1 MLENVRAVQMGPGYI
16 RSESYS
22 RKTKIQGETASTLY
36 TVRIQ
41 QHAVKKKKLAFQA
54 ARSRTIYE
62 NTNKIENYSLV
73 ADKSNYFSLYTDR
86 EEAQV

>member
-41 QHAVKKKKLAFQA
+41 QHAVKKKKISVLGCKESHYLWKYQ
-54 ARSRTIYE
+54 
-62 NTNKIENYSLV
+62 
-73 ADKSNYFSLYTDR
+73 
-86 EEAQV
+86 